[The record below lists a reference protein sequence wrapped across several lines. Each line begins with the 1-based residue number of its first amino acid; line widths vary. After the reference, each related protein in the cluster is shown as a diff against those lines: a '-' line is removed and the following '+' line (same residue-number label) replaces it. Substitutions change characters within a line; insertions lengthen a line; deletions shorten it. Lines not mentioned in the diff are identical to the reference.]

1 MLGWLRLVGCDCWC
15 FMDVVGW
22 FRALSGITVKCS
34 FLTAAVLPV
43 RTPGSVLSCRLRQAC
58 TACIEVENLSTM
70 MAQDRLAVL
79 DMPCGITYAQLLP
92 AA

>member
-1 MLGWLRLVGCDCWC
+1 
-15 FMDVVGW
+15 MDAVRW
-22 FRALSGITVKCS
+22 FRVLSGITVECP
-34 FLTAAVLPV
+34 LRTAAVLPV

-58 TACIEVENLSTM
+58 TASIEVENLSTR

>member
-15 FMDVVGW
+15 SMDAVRW
-22 FRALSGITVKCS
+22 FWVLSGITVECP
-34 FLTAAVLPV
+34 LRAAAVLPV